1 MLPPLFRAISLSR
14 QIKESGALTKSV
26 PNFVNAAVPHQRAFR
41 PQMTIN

>member
-1 MLPPLFRAISLSR
+1 MLSPLFRATNPSR

-26 PNFVNAAVPHQRAFR
+26 PIFVNTAVPHQRAFG